1 MSNDFI
7 FIGESHKQTSK
18 WLWREN
24 QKFREE
30 RMNVLSH
37 ILHHKLVAII
47 RGIQPDDV
55 LPIAHALYT
64 GGVRTL
70 EITLNSPG
78 ALAAIEA
85 VAHQLQGQI
94 VVGAGTVL
102 DSASAK
108 AAISSGAEF
117 IISPSLDI
125 DTIQQT
131 KSLGKVSIPGAFTA
145 TEIYQAYKN
154 GGDIIKVF
162 PASIG
167 ADYIRDLRGPFPQ
180 IPLMPTGGIHLENIR
195 DFQQA
200 GAAAFGVG
208 GALVN
213 AKDPVTEVSLQELTA
228 RASQFVQAVC
238 LL

>member
-1 MSNDFI
+1 MAISSLQKAI
-7 FIGESHKQTSK
+7 RKTRK
-18 WLWREN
+18 RLRREN
-24 QKFREE
+24 PKFRKEQ
-30 RMNVLSH
+30 MSVLSH

-47 RGIQPDDV
+47 RGIQSGDV
-55 LPIAHALYT
+55 LPVAHALYK
-64 GGVRTL
+64 GGFRTL

-78 ALAAIEA
+78 ALAAIET
-85 VAHQLQGQI
+85 VAHQLQGRV

-102 DSASAK
+102 DAASAK

-145 TEIYQAYKN
+145 TEIFQAYKN

-167 ADYIRDLRGPFPQ
+167 ADYIRDLKGPFPQ
-180 IPLMPTGGIHLENIR
+180 IPLMPTGGIHLKNIR
-195 DFQQA
+195 DFQLA
-200 GAAAFGVG
+200 GAAAFGIG
-208 GALVN
+208 SALVN
-213 AKDPVTEVSLQELTA
+213 AKEPVTDVSLQALMA
-228 RASQFVQAVC
+228 RAGQFIQAVR